1 MKLLRDTNIGYS
13 PISARERKIKDGSK
27 YDYLFPKPEMKKTLL
42 KEDGEVEDT
51 IERMRNIVKDYS
63 YQVRNLVKIL
73 KGKNRYESVKNVF
86 DFVYNYIK
94 YQVEDGEKLRT
105 PAYTWYEAQV
115 LKRQNPN
122 DDKIGADC
130 DCMSIFC
137 GCCFREMKIPFSFR
151 VTGYSDSLGFC
162 RGFQHVYTIAYDE
175 NGKEIICDPVYIE
188 FNKEKKYSIQK
199 TYTMSLNGTDIIML
213 SGLGDNEYV
222 EQADGGLGELAGRK
236 KRKERRA
243 KRKEKKK
250 ARKAARKEKRAAKKE
265 IRKARKA
272 HDKEALAAAKAKKR
286 AAKEKINANR
296 TGFAKAMSKV
306 GKGIMR
312 FTNKAALLLP
322 RAMFCLLLRLNFRGL
337 AKKLANNQTAQDKFA
352 KIWKNLGG
360 GKKAWK
366 KAVEKGK
373 NKKALFGSKKLK
385 GFTELQLQQLGAV
398 LDEWNVLDGATLGD
412 IYTDKE
418 LGELGFEPTTT
429 CAAAIAS
436 ATPIIAKVVSMLK
449 NIGEN
454 IPETAEEAEAAGEEV
469 ETVDEDTSFDTS
481 EEQADN
487 AEEQEQASDNDS
499 SNEIIDVDYE
509 EINED
514 NNGSQEEYVE
524 DENMEG
530 FFKNNIIKSTRKSKT
545 GGKFFSKLRNKLKEL
560 KGKKLGD
567 PDYQEFYYVE
577 ELTGLNGETLGAGLF
592 KKLASGIKN
601 IVQKRK
607 AKKATKK
614 ANKEI
619 KKQNKT
625 QKKTARKEKKEQRK
639 LTKNQRKTENN
650 QRKTNNRITKNTRSI
665 SQSSTASDTRS
676 GNKVTDYLRT
686 AANSEAGQM
695 IKEYATDA
703 AMQKAGEVMDKFTNK
718 ATDEDVMPN
727 TQPTTNGKKESG
739 KNEESWFSQHKG
751 LAIGGGI
758 ALLGLIGGGIYLATR
773 NNNDKEKSNDGK
785 LNALSLY

>member
-13 PISARERKIKDGSK
+13 PLSARERQIKDGSK
-27 YDYLFPKPEMKKTLL
+27 YDYLFEKPEMKKTLL

-63 YQVRNLVKIL
+63 YQVRKLVKLL
-73 KGKNRYESVKNVF
+73 KGKNRYESAKNVF

-137 GCCFREMKIPFSFR
+137 GCCFREMKIPFAFR
-151 VTGYSDSLGFC
+151 ITGYASALGFC

-188 FNKEKKYSIQK
+188 FNKEKEYAIQK

-265 IRKARKA
+265 IRKARRA
-272 HDKEALAAAKAKKR
+272 HDKAALAAAKAKKR

-312 FTNKAALLLP
+312 VTNKAALLLP
-322 RAMFCLLLRLNFRGL
+322 RSMFCLLLRLNFRGL
-337 AKKLANNQTAQDKFA
+337 AKKLANNPTAQERFA

-385 GFTELQLQQLGAV
+385 GFNELQLQQLGAV
-398 LDEWNVLDGATLGD
+398 LDEWNVLEGATLGD
-412 IYTDKE
+412 IYTEKE
-418 LGELGFEPTTT
+418 LGELGIEPTTT
-429 CAAAIAS
+429 CGAAIAS
-436 ATPIIAKVVSMLK
+436 AAPIIAKVISMLTEM
-449 NIGEN
+449 GEN
-454 IPETAEEAEAAGEEV
+454 VPETAEEAEATGEEA
-469 ETVDEDTSFDTS
+469 ETIDEETSFNT
-481 EEQADN
+481 EEEADN
-487 AEEQEQASDNDS
+487 AEEQQQEIESEESATEPNNDDS
-499 SNEIIDVDYE
+499 GDDEL
-509 EINED
+509 
-514 NNGSQEEYVE
+514 GSI
-524 DENMEG
+524 
-530 FFKNNIIKSTRKSKT
+530 FK
-545 GGKFFSKLRNKLKEL
+545 KLRKNKNVRKAFAAKKALI
-560 KGKKLGD
+560 KKLGD
-567 PDYQEFYYVE
+567 PDYQEFYYVDDVE
-577 ELTGLNGETLGAGLF
+577 GLNGETLGAGLF

-601 IVQKRK
+601 VVAKRK
-607 AKKATKK
+607 AKKAAKK
-614 ANKEI
+614 ANKATKI
-619 KKQNKT
+619 KT
-625 QKKTARKEKKEQRK
+625 KKTKTTKTERKAARQAKKEQRK
-639 LTKNQRKTENN
+639 ANKSAKKANKTAGKQPIQQSAPQPTPVNPDDIVVNENN
-650 QRKTNNRITKNTRSI
+650 GKGTQIRQFIN
-665 SQSSTASDTRS
+665 
-676 GNKVTDYLRT
+676 T

-695 IKEYATDA
+695 IKQYATDA
-703 AMQKAGEVMDKFTNK
+703 AMQEAENIMENLANK
-718 ATDEDVMPN
+718 GGDNETPKIPN
-727 TQPTTNGKKESG
+727 TQPPANSNKDEKK
-739 KNEESWFSQHKG
+739 SWISEHK
-751 LAIGGGI
+751 AVAVVGGI
-758 ALLGLIGGGIYLATR
+758 CLAGLIGGGIYLATR
-773 NNNDKEKSNDGK
+773 KKD
-785 LNALSLY
+785 